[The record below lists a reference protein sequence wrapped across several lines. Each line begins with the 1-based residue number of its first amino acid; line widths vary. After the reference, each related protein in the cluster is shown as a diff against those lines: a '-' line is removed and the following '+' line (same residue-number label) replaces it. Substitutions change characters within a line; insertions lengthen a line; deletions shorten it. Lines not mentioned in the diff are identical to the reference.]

1 VRFGTLSL
9 DRAEGAV
16 LAHSLKRPGIA
27 LRKGRRL
34 SADDIAALRAAG
46 VGEIVAAQFDDSDVP
61 EDAAA
66 HALAQ
71 TLAGPGVVVAAPFT
85 GRCNLFAA
93 APGLARVDAAA
104 VAAINAIDEAITL
117 ATLAD
122 FAPAPAR
129 GMLATIKIIP
139 FAAPKA
145 ALDACIAIAERQP
158 VVSHVP
164 YGALR
169 AALLQTTLPGT
180 KKSVLDSTEG
190 ATAVRLASLGG
201 TLAHMRRTP
210 HEVGALARE
219 IAAAATMQFDPIL
232 VLGASAIVDRHD
244 VIPAAIEAAGGRI
257 ERFGMP
263 VDPGNLLLL
272 GSIGPVRV
280 VGLPGCARSPKL
292 NGFDWVLQ
300 RFAAGLPVD
309 AAAIAAM
316 GVGGLL
322 AEIPRPTP
330 RAGTATQSAPR
341 IAAIVLAAGK
351 SSRMAP
357 ANKLFVQIDGRSLIE
372 HAVAAAIGS
381 QAATTVVVLGNEA
394 DRVRAILAGRAA
406 TLVDNPDY
414 ASGLASSLRAG
425 LAAVPADCEGAVVL
439 LADMPGVTSAH
450 VDRLIA
456 AFSPLEGRAICVAA
470 RNGKRGNP
478 VLWAQRFFAEMA
490 ALEGDQGARGLVR
503 RHEESVCEVDMPDD
517 GVLTDLDT
525 PEALG
530 AYRAALGKSA

>member
-1 VRFGTLSL
+1 MRFGTLSI

-46 VGEIVAAQFDDSDVP
+46 VGEIVAAQFDDGDVP

-71 TLAGPGVVVAAPFT
+71 ALAGPGVVVAAPFT

-104 VAAINAIDEAITL
+104 VAAINAVDEAITL

-145 ALDACIAIAERQP
+145 ALDACIAIAERQT
-158 VVSHVP
+158 VVSHAS
-164 YGALR
+164 YRALR

-180 KKSVLDSTEG
+180 KETVLDSTEG
-190 ATAVRLASLGG
+190 STAVRLASLGG

-244 VIPAAIEAAGGRI
+244 VIPAAIEAAGGHI

-330 RAGTATQSAPR
+330 RAGTATHSAPR

-357 ANKLFVQIDGRSLIE
+357 ANKLFVEIDGRSLIE
-372 HAVAAAIGS
+372 HAVAAATGS

-406 TLVDNPDY
+406 MLVDNPDH
-414 ASGLASSLRAG
+414 ASGLASSLRVG

-439 LADMPGVTSAH
+439 LADMPGVKSAH

>member
-1 VRFGTLSL
+1 MRFGTLSL

-357 ANKLFVQIDGRSLIE
+357 ANKLFVEIDGRSLIE
-372 HAVAAAIGS
+372 HAVAAATGS

>member
-1 VRFGTLSL
+1 MRFGTLSL

-372 HAVAAAIGS
+372 HAVAAATGS

>member
-357 ANKLFVQIDGRSLIE
+357 ANKLFVEIDGRSLIE
-372 HAVAAAIGS
+372 HAVAAATGS

>member
-1 VRFGTLSL
+1 
-9 DRAEGAV
+9 
-16 LAHSLKRPGIA
+16 
-27 LRKGRRL
+27 
-34 SADDIAALRAAG
+34 
-46 VGEIVAAQFDDSDVP
+46 
-61 EDAAA
+61 
-66 HALAQ
+66 
-71 TLAGPGVVVAAPFT
+71 
-85 GRCNLFAA
+85 
-93 APGLARVDAAA
+93 LARVDAAA

>member
-1 VRFGTLSL
+1 MRFGTLSL